1 MFKSVPCPKQQ
12 EQNARVRWLTTVCQ
26 SGHSTD
32 ETGTSVLSKSVLP
45 EPVSCPNLFYLLT
58 ILCRLVPADHVLSTD
73 VLSGV
78 VLSTNSTSCRRQ
90 QKILRQYS
98 CSTRELYLGFLRA
111 CFWAFIFG
119 ALGRWTELWSRLGQA
134 RCVGVMAALPQPSL
148 APPTP

>member
-1 MFKSVPCPKQQ
+1 MWLCSMSKTAGAECPCPLAYHSVSVRTLHRRNRHIRSVQIGF
-12 EQNARVRWLTTVCQ
+12 ARTR
-26 SGHSTD
+26 
-32 ETGTSVLSKSVLP
+32 VLS
-45 EPVSCPNLFYLLT
+45 EPVLSELT

-78 VLSTNSTSCRRQ
+78 VLSTNSTSCWRQ

-98 CSTRELYLGFLRA
+98 CSTRELILGFLRA

-148 APPTP
+148 A